1 MLGLGYGIELLT
13 EFERNSAPGQHRLRS
28 AFVSEGMSGLARA
41 FAKQSIES
49 GMPCASI
56 TLQWSDFDAK
66 SDFEIIDHEDRA
78 SRLKALIDGLN
89 PCVIFFLRRRDV
101 LAQAISHFLANESGY
116 FHSTCSEGRRPQR
129 AGVRYNHSEIE
140 RYLVYTQRC
149 YAEWI
154 NLFAVAGV
162 TPEVLHYED
171 FVEDQT
177 QSFAGLA
184 DRIAGR
190 SFLPEAI
197 NTRSLLPEAITAASA
212 SYTKVSDEIDN
223 AFRARY
229 LAGEQSGN

>member
-1 MLGLGYGIELLT
+1 
-13 EFERNSAPGQHRLRS
+13 
-28 AFVSEGMSGLARA
+28 
-41 FAKQSIES
+41 
-49 GMPCASI
+49 
-56 TLQWSDFDAK
+56 
-66 SDFEIIDHEDRA
+66 
-78 SRLKALIDGLN
+78 
-89 PCVIFFLRRRDV
+89 
-101 LAQAISHFLANESGY
+101 
-116 FHSTCSEGRRPQR
+116 
-129 AGVRYNHSEIE
+129 VRYNHSEIE

-162 TPEVLHYED
+162 KPEVLHYED